1 MLFNLPQKATRRHGG
16 AMQGLGFKNGLEWT
30 SVYPYQNCVEILMA
44 VQDWKYT
51 AYFLCT
57 RSLKTWVQECHGNDG
72 KWQHCKGIVCM
83 SIFDYD
89 LKMGW
94 KV

>member
-57 RSLKTWVQECHGNDG
+57 RSLKTWVQSSLERDE
-72 KWQHCKGIVCM
+72 VLP
-83 SIFDYD
+83 IFHARVEMVIN
-89 LKMGW
+89 KERGG
-94 KV
+94 